1 MTSFPR
7 DRNGNPTL
15 ESWDLYVIRHQK
27 PSNLAGH
34 FISLLLFCGSPLLA
48 LLTSQPMWLVGFF
61 ISGGVGALSH
71 HLTGDGKVNL
81 QEATSSPRVVFYVTI
96 MFAKLALGTYQNDID
111 RANARYQELL
121 LITRN

>member
-15 ESWDLYVIRHQK
+15 ESWDLFVVRHQK

-34 FISLLLFCGSPLLA
+34 FISLLLFYGSPFLA
-48 LLTSQPMWLVGFF
+48 LLTSQPIWLVGFF
-61 ISGGVGALSH
+61 SSGAVGALSH
-71 HLTGDGKVNL
+71 HLTGDGKINL
-81 QEATSSPRVVFYVTI
+81 QEATSSPRVVFYVTLL
-96 MFAKLALGTYQNDID
+96 FAKLALGTYQNDID

-121 LITRN
+121 RFTRN

>member
-15 ESWDLYVIRHQK
+15 ESWDLFVVRHQK

-34 FISLLLFCGSPLLA
+34 FVSLLLFYGSPLLA
-48 LLTSQPMWLVGFF
+48 LLTSQPIWLVGFF
-61 ISGGVGALSH
+61 SSGAVGALSH
-71 HLTGDGKVNL
+71 HLTGDGKINL
-81 QEATSSPRVVFYVTI
+81 KEATSSPRVVFYVTVL
-96 MFAKLALGTYQNDID
+96 FVKLALGTYKNDID

-121 LITRN
+121 RLTRN

>member
-7 DRNGNPTL
+7 DRNGKPTL
-15 ESWDLYVIRHQK
+15 ESWDLFVVRHQK

-34 FISLLLFCGSPLLA
+34 FISFLLFYGSPLLA

-71 HLTGDGKVNL
+71 HFTGDGKVNL
-81 QEATSSPRVVFYVTI
+81 HEATSSPRVVFYVTI
-96 MFAKLALGTYQNDID
+96 LFAKLALGTYQNDID

-121 LITRN
+121 RLTRN

>member
-15 ESWDLYVIRHQK
+15 ESWDLFVVRHQK

-34 FISLLLFCGSPLLA
+34 FISLLLFYGSPLLA
-48 LLTSQPMWLVGFF
+48 LLPSQPIWLVGFF

-71 HLTGDGKVNL
+71 HLTGDGKVKF

-96 MFAKLALGTYQNDID
+96 MFAKIVRGTYQNDID
-111 RANARYQELL
+111 RANARCQQLL
-121 LITRN
+121 RLTRN

>member
-1 MTSFPR
+1 
-7 DRNGNPTL
+7 
-15 ESWDLYVIRHQK
+15 
-27 PSNLAGH
+27 
-34 FISLLLFCGSPLLA
+34 
-48 LLTSQPMWLVGFF
+48 MWLVGFF